1 MIKSIREFLRKI
13 NKPAFWLAVVIL
25 LQSLVYVG
33 AGASKAYIHMDEAY
47 SLALAQ
53 YDKIDI
59 TDNAD
64 FYNTWHTSEYFQ
76 DYLAVQEK
84 DHDDWRAVYENQK
97 NDVHP
102 PLYYVLLRGV
112 MEVDMVL
119 FSGGKFS
126 KWAGMILNIVI
137 MAGCTVVMYF
147 VVRELLGEKKEGKRQ
162 VLVFGLILMAG
173 LTVAGIS
180 TAVYIRM
187 YGLLTLMVLLTLWVN
202 LKIWRMIRKR
212 KQLAWGW
219 CVALG
224 VLAVLGTL
232 TQYYYLFFFGGDC
245 DSDDSEIS
253 AGKRLG
259 EFGAVFR

>member
-1 MIKSIREFLRKI
+1 MLERER
-13 NKPAFWLAVVIL
+13 
-25 LQSLVYVG
+25 
-33 AGASKAYIHMDEAY
+33 KAYIHMDEAY

-84 DHDDWRAVYENQK
+84 DHGDWRAVYENQK

-112 MEVDMVL
+112 MEVDTVL

-147 VVRELLGEKKEGKRQ
+147 VVRELLGRRKKANVR
-162 VLVFGLILMAG
+162 VFVFGLILMAG

-202 LKIWRMIRKR
+202 LKIWRMIRKSKAASMGMVCGAR
-212 KQLAWGW
+212 GVGGALDVDAILLFILLVGTVIVMTVKLVQERDWGIW
-219 CVALG
+219 
-224 VLAVLGTL
+224 
-232 TQYYYLFFFGGDC
+232 GG
-245 DSDDSEIS
+245 I
-253 AGKRLG
+253 
-259 EFGAVFR
+259 